1 MKEDMKK
8 VLIVSGHADTVSDSV
23 VNRMVLD
30 VVAEKLPAILQ
41 TV

>member
-8 VLIVSGHADTVSDSV
+8 VLIVSGHVDTVSDSV

-30 VVAEKLPAILQ
+30 VVAEKLLAILQ